1 MGHGAVYI
9 ITNKYHTT
17 LYTGVTS
24 NLFVRIQ
31 QHRQK
36 HYPES
41 FSARYNLN
49 KLVYYRYF
57 DGIMAAIIEEK
68 RLKAGSRQQKLDLIR
83 SINPG
88 WRDLFEG
95 ISPY

>member
-1 MGHGAVYI
+1 MKHGAVYI
-9 ITNKYHTT
+9 ITNKHHTT

-24 NLFVRIQ
+24 NLFVRIR

-36 HYPES
+36 HYPKS
-41 FSARYNLN
+41 FSAQYNLN

-68 RLKAGSRQQKLDLIR
+68 RLKAGSRQQKLDLIQ
-83 SINPG
+83 SMNPG
-88 WRDLFEG
+88 WRDLFER